1 MPSLDPIARHF
12 ERLCELSE
20 QDQKREIDSL
30 GLAEADRVMLMKLLA
45 ADRREGD
52 PIHAVIVDGVAGI
65 NAPDSIH
72 FGPWRLVR
80 ELGSGGMGT
89 VFLAERSD
97 GHFEQKAAI
106 KLLRGFPTSEGM
118 RRLRQERRILA
129 GLDHPNIARL
139 LDGGES
145 ETGQPWLAMEYVD
158 GLPLLE
164 YARRHAPSL
173 RDRLGLL
180 SSMLDAIGHAHSHLI
195 VHRDLKPANVLV
207 TRAGEVKLLDF
218 GIARLLDSADELAAS
233 TSTRIYSRGYA
244 SPEQRDGAAITTA
257 SDIFSIGVILQELLT
272 GRRENS
278 AAEAPLVPA
287 LPLDADLAGII
298 AKACAQRPQDRYA
311 NAGEFGADLQR
322 FLEGRPVSATQL
334 TRGYRLRKFVSRHRV
349 GVGLAALAVLLV
361 AVFVWRLE
369 RERDRAVNAELS
381 AQAALEASDRD
392 AARARASLQ
401 FLTDAISAA
410 SPEVAMKRQVG
421 VRDLLDAARAKLET
435 SDTNDPAF
443 GQSMKRLLAHLY
455 SQLGEARIGMDL
467 MREGLVG
474 VEPANGQEA
483 LRLADDYEEYA
494 KLLGVMDS
502 IPMAMDA
509 AQKANAWRE
518 RFAPDNPTLRVE
530 SLQSMAMVHHRG
542 GDDGEAIRL
551 LREAWAV
558 PAGKSSDEALGRIE
572 SAQLLASLL
581 AVRGECEESLQYSE
595 KAMALASA
603 LAPDSPDRLA
613 PMRSRATALNSCGR
627 SAEAEPLLREA
638 IALQDRAVAAG
649 GSRMMNLT
657 NDLALTLNDLG
668 QYQEA
673 ALLLQRSDTIALDA
687 GMGEAE
693 HAMSLANLAG
703 VLENAGDYEGSLT
716 ALRQAIDLL
725 DKVEMDADHQSRRRI
740 TRSLARTLGLAG
752 QDDKAW
758 PLMQELRER
767 CLRIEG
773 QDSGEYAMLTWQLA
787 LLAERMGNRN
797 LGIGLVDEA
806 ERLWSALAPPSH
818 PLFAHVLRLRARWA
832 VRAGDI
838 AAAEQNL
845 REASRILS
853 DETAS
858 PVDLAIVRSELA
870 QVLWRRQGKAAARDL
885 MLAALPVLRGALLAT
900 EVNRVRAEALA
911 AQLGMG
917 H

>member
-65 NAPDSIH
+65 NAPDSTH

-145 ETGQPWLAMEYVD
+145 EAGQPWLAMEYVD

-164 YARRHAPSL
+164 YARLHAPSL

-180 SSMLDAIGHAHSHLI
+180 GSMLDAIGHAHSHLI

-257 SDIFSIGVILQELLT
+257 SDIFSMGVILQELLT
-272 GRRENS
+272 GRRDSS
-278 AAEAPLVPA
+278 AGDAPLVPA

-298 AKACAQRPQDRYA
+298 AKACAQRPQDRYS

-334 TRGYRLRKFVSRHRV
+334 TRGYRLRKFVSRHRIGV
-349 GVGLAALAVLLV
+349 GVAALAVLLV

-435 SDTNDPAF
+435 SDANDPAF

-474 VEPANGQEA
+474 VEPANGREA

-509 AQKANAWRE
+509 AQKASAWRQ
-518 RFAPDNPTLRVE
+518 RFAPDNSLLRVE

-558 PAGKSSDEALGRIE
+558 PVGKASAEDLVRLET
-572 SAQLLASLL
+572 AQLLASLL
-581 AVRGECEESLQYSE
+581 AAHGECEESLQFSE

-603 LAPDSPDRLA
+603 LAPDSPDRLP

-627 SAEAEPLLREA
+627 SAEAEAFLREA
-638 IALQDRAVAAG
+638 ISLQDRVVAAG

-668 QYQEA
+668 QYREA
-673 ALLLQRSDTIALDA
+673 ALLLSRSEKIALEV
-687 GMGEAE
+687 GVGEAE
-693 HAMSLANLAG
+693 HATSLANIAG
-703 VLENAGDYEGSLT
+703 ILENAGDYDGSLA
-716 ALRQAIDLL
+716 ALRQAIVLL
-725 DKVEMDADHQSRRRI
+725 DQVEMDADHQTRRRI
-740 TRSLARTLGLAG
+740 QRSLARTLGLAG
-752 QDDKAW
+752 ESDRAW
-758 PLMQELRER
+758 PLLQELRDR
-767 CLRIEG
+767 CLRIDG
-773 QDSGEYAMLTWQLA
+773 ADSGEYAMITWQQA
-787 LLAERMGNRN
+787 LLAERMNNPVAG
-797 LGIGLVDEA
+797 LPLVDEA
-806 ERLWSALAPPSH
+806 EQRWRALVPRSH
-818 PLFAHVLRLRARWA
+818 PVFAHVLRLRAKWEIRNHQP
-832 VRAGDI
+832 
-838 AAAEQNL
+838 AAAEKQL
-845 REASRILS
+845 REAIPILEAVS
-853 DETAS
+853 S
-858 PVDLAIVRSELA
+858 SSVDLAIARAELA
-870 QVLWRRQGKAAARDL
+870 GVL
-885 MLAALPVLRGALLAT
+885 LAERKQDDAVQLLNLAMPVLRANLFAT
-900 EVNRVRAEALA
+900 EINRVHAEDLA
-911 AQLGMG
+911 RRLKVKV
-917 H
+917 